1 MGLLDGLL
9 NSMMSGTAGGGS
21 MTSEQSP
28 LLQMALQILQQNGGI
43 EGVLAKFQ
51 QAGYGA
57 QAGSWVSTGQNV
69 PISGDV
75 LSQVLGNGQLDQ
87 IAQQLGMSQ
96 GAGTG
101 GLASVLPQVIDHMT
115 PQGQVPADHDDIVAQ
130 TLALL
135 QQKRSA

>member
-9 NSMMSGTAGGGS
+9 NSMMSGTAGSGG
-21 MTSEQSP
+21 MTSQQSP

-75 LSQVLGNGQLDQ
+75 LS
-87 IAQQLGMSQ
+87 A
-96 GAGTG
+96 GARAA
-101 GLASVLPQVIDHMT
+101 ASWARSRSSSACRTAKP
-115 PQGQVPADHDDIVAQ
+115 PADSP
-130 TLALL
+130 
-135 QQKRSA
+135 RCCRR